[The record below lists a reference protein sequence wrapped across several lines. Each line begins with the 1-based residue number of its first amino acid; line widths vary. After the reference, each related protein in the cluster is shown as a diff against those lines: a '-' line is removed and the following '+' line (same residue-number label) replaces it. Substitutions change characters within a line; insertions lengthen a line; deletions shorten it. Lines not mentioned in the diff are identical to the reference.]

1 MRMLFC
7 GRYLLLTVEICNTI
21 ADYKVYKVYVDQYTK
36 TIL

>member
-1 MRMLFC
+1 
-7 GRYLLLTVEICNTI
+7 VEICNTI